1 MIPNKLALHP
11 STYLSI
17 YLSIHPSIYI
27 YLSIYLSQDG
37 EWVLVANTRLSPEA
51 GDYALTGTVTAEM
64 AGSVRL
70 RFDNSYSWARSKTVL
85 YKLE

>member
-1 MIPNKLALHP
+1 MLGLSQP
-11 STYLSI
+11 YLS
-17 YLSIHPSIYI
+17 L
-27 YLSIYLSQDG
+27 QDG
-37 EWVLVANTRLSPEA
+37 ERVLVTNTRLSPAA
-51 GDYALTGTVTAEM
+51 GEHALAGTVTAEM

>member
-1 MIPNKLALHP
+1 MKYSVKIESYDVDFSVVLAA
-11 STYLSI
+11 
-17 YLSIHPSIYI
+17 
-27 YLSIYLSQDG
+27 QDG
-37 EWVLVANTRLSPEA
+37 EWVLVANARLSPEA
-51 GDYALTGTVTAEM
+51 GEVKGTVTAEM

>member
-1 MIPNKLALHP
+1 MLGLSQP
-11 STYLSI
+11 YLSI
-17 YLSIHPSIYI
+17 
-27 YLSIYLSQDG
+27 QDG

-51 GDYALTGTVTAEM
+51 GEHALTGTVTAEM

>member
-1 MIPNKLALHP
+1 M
-11 STYLSI
+11 
-17 YLSIHPSIYI
+17 
-27 YLSIYLSQDG
+27 QDG

-51 GDYALTGTVTAEM
+51 GEHALTGTVTAEM